1 VLADDG
7 AHPGN
12 LAQGRRGRRARASGW
27 TLWQGA
33 RVPAAAFRRYV
44 ALGDSTTE
52 GLEDPYPDG
61 SGYRGFA
68 DLLAA
73 RLAALD
79 PEVRYANLA
88 IRGRK
93 LPQIRAEQLEP
104 ALELGPD
111 LVTIVG
117 GVNDVLRPKADVA
130 ALAEDL
136 DAMTRALRAAGAT
149 VLLMTYPQFGEV
161 MAVARAV
168 GGRLTAFNAAIHA
181 TAARHGALVIDLAAS
196 GPMDVRLFHADRLHA
211 NALGHER
218 IAEATAWTLGLPGAG
233 EGWREPLPPTATLP
247 RRAQLAGD
255 LRWARE
261 HLVPWVGRRVRGVSS
276 GDGRRPKRP
285 QLAPVEFPAG

>member
-1 VLADDG
+1 M
-7 AHPGN
+7 
-12 LAQGRRGRRARASGW
+12 
-27 TLWQGA
+27 
-33 RVPAAAFRRYV
+33 AAGPFRRYV

-68 DLLAA
+68 DLLAQ
-73 RLAALD
+73 RLAALAPD
-79 PEVRYANLA
+79 VRYANLA

-104 ALELGPD
+104 ALALEPD

-117 GVNDVLRPKADVA
+117 GVNDVLRPKADVG
-130 ALAEDL
+130 ALAADL
-136 DAMTRALRAAGAT
+136 DAMTAALRANGAT

-168 GGRLTAFNAAIHA
+168 GGRLTAFNAAVHA
-181 TAARHGALVIDLAAS
+181 TAARHGAIIMDLAAS

-218 IAEATAWTLGLPGAG
+218 IAAAAAAALGLPDAPTD
-233 EGWREPLPPTATLP
+233 WRDPLPPAPPLTRR
-247 RRAQLAGD
+247 RRAAED
-255 LRWARE
+255 ARWARE

-276 GDGRRPKRP
+276 GDGREPKRP
-285 QLAPVEFPAG
+285 TLEPVAETPG